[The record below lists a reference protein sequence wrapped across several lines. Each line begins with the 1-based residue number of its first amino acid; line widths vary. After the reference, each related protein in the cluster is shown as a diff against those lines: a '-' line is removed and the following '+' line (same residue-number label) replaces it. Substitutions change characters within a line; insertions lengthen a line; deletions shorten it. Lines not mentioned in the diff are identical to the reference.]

1 MQTNQPTSQ
10 NKLQLKA
17 DDATLRGVYSNNM
30 QVAHTKDEFIIDF
43 MNMFPPVATL
53 NARVIVSPGHMKR
66 MLAVIADNVKRYE
79 EANGVIQAASAPDNE
94 MGFKTV

>member
-1 MQTNQPTSQ
+1 MQPNQPNQ